1 MASASADPAASSRPS
16 SPDPDVS
23 AHCDSSEPDTTHRPD
38 RKPRVP
44 RVPRVRHT
52 DPSAPSAPSA
62 PSTDDPEF
70 IPWAIAHL
78 TTGDRLGW
86 TQGNVKN
93 WLGQKLKGAPIPA
106 CLLDIAQRARSKPPR
121 PIQHPPQDGAASSPP
136 APAPAPAPRH
146 QRGSGHPPRGAA
158 AAGAAAGAASAPRH
172 QRGSGHPPRG
182 TAAAAG
188 AAARHT
194 PATTEE
200 FPDDEELKGLRAE
213 RKAVLAA
220 LKQLDDDISARV
232 KVLSQDAKEAADLE
246 EAEAR
251 FRALQEKML
260 LKQQQQQ
267 K

>member
-146 QRGSGHPPRGAA
+146 QRGSGHPPRG
-158 AAGAAAGAASAPRH
+158 
-172 QRGSGHPPRG
+172 